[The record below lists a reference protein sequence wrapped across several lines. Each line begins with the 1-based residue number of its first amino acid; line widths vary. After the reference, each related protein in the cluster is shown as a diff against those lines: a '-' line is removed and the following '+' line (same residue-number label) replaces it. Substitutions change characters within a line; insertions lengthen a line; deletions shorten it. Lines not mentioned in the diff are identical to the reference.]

1 MKNQQSMII
10 SSDIKPDRDLY
21 FLGGKVIEVLLTSKE
36 DEVDYFELFQKV
48 NSELEITINLYTLV
62 LDWLFI
68 IGVIKNAKNGLLRK
82 CF

>member
-1 MKNQQSMII
+1 MIV

-21 FLGGKVIEVLLTSKE
+21 FLGSKVIEVLIASE
-36 DEVDYFELFQKV
+36 DKEVDYFELFQEV
-48 NSELEITINLYTLV
+48 NSELEISLNLYTLV

-68 IGVIKNAKNGLLRK
+68 IGVVKKAENGLIKK

>member
-1 MKNQQSMII
+1 MIV

-21 FLGGKVIEVLLTSKE
+21 FLGSKVIEVLIDSNDKK
-36 DEVDYFELFQKV
+36 VDYFELFQKV
-48 NSELEITINLYTLV
+48 NSEIEISLNLYTLV

-68 IGVIKNAKNGLLRK
+68 IGVIKNAENRLIEK

>member
-1 MKNQQSMII
+1 MIV

-21 FLGGKVIEVLLTSKE
+21 FLGSKVIEVLIDS
-36 DEVDYFELFQKV
+36 DDRMVDYFELFQKV
-48 NSELEITINLYTLV
+48 NSELEISLNLYTLV

-68 IGVIKNAKNGLLRK
+68 IGVIKNAENRLIEK

>member
-1 MKNQQSMII
+1 MTMIL

-21 FLGGKVIEVLLTSKE
+21 FLGSKVIEVLIDSNDKK
-36 DEVDYFELFQKV
+36 VDYFELFQKV
-48 NSELEITINLYTLV
+48 NSEIEISLNLYTLV

-68 IGVIKNAKNGLLRK
+68 IGVIKNAENRLIEK

>member
-1 MKNQQSMII
+1 MII

-21 FLGGKVIEVLLTSKE
+21 FLGSRVIEALIASE
-36 DEVDYFELFQKV
+36 DKEVDYFELFQKV
-48 NSELEITINLYTLV
+48 NSELEISLNLYTLV

-68 IGVIKNAKNGLLRK
+68 IGVVKNAEDRLIKK

>member
-1 MKNQQSMII
+1 MIV

-21 FLGGKVIEVLLTSKE
+21 FLGSKVIKVLIES
-36 DEVDYFELFQKV
+36 DENKVDYFELFQKV
-48 NSELEITINLYTLV
+48 NSEIEISMNLFTLV

-68 IGVIKNAKNGLLRK
+68 LGVIKNAENRLIEK

>member
-1 MKNQQSMII
+1 MVV

-21 FLGGKVIEVLLTSKE
+21 FLGSKVIEILIDSDDKK
-36 DEVDYFELFQKV
+36 VDYFELFQKV
-48 NSELEITINLYTLV
+48 NSELELSMNLYTLV

-68 IGVIKNAKNGLLRK
+68 IGVIKNAENRLIEK